1 MENPNF
7 ITIKLKSYIL
17 NNRKHMKVLTKFI
30 LLILSILYLTFRNT
44 VSFQGEALLLFSLI
58 IIAFLSSPRTVIMNE
73 SGIKYN
79 LGWKE
84 SWNNILSYKVA
95 GTTLIFTTKFNT
107 ERKVVNIDADDL
119 PGILKFINIRIQ
131 GGKDIFLPEEK

>member
-1 MENPNF
+1 MEKSNI

-17 NNRKHMKVLTKFI
+17 NNRKYMNMLTKII
-30 LLILSILYLTFRNT
+30 LLILVVLYLTFRNT
-44 VSFQGEALLLFSLI
+44 VSYLEEALLLFSLI

-84 SWNNILSYKVA
+84 SWNNILSYKVV

-107 ERKVVNIDADDL
+107 ERKIKNIDAADL

-131 GGKDIFLPEEK
+131 GGNGIFLPEEQ

>member
-1 MENPNF
+1 MENSNF
-7 ITIKLKSYIL
+7 IIIKLKSYIL
-17 NNRKHMKVLTKFI
+17 NNRKHMNVLTKFI
-30 LLILSILYLTFRNT
+30 LLFLIILYLTFRNT
-44 VSFQGEALLLFSLI
+44 VSYSGEALLLFSLI

-84 SWNNILSYKVA
+84 SWENILSYKVV

-107 ERKVVNIDADDL
+107 ERKIVNIDADDL
-119 PGILKFINIRIQ
+119 PGILEFINIRIQ
-131 GGKDIFLPEEK
+131 AVNSISLPEEH